1 MIKINTVV
9 AGFIAMSAMG
19 ASANAQD
26 FVKGRLLVKFKE
38 GTTDAEIGDAIGKAK
53 GNLKKSFSALRLK
66 LIELPANANEKA
78 LANAFKQRSD
88 VEFAEPDYLYAS
100 ASTPN
105 DPSFNSQWHLSKIA
119 SPQAWDF
126 STGSSTVIIAILDS
140 GVAAWHS
147 DLANQMVPGWNFYDN
162 NSDTNDVFGHGTKVA
177 GVAAAATNNL
187 TGISGVGYNC
197 KIMPLRI
204 SDPTGMASASNMAA
218 ALQWAADR
226 GARVANLSFAAS
238 GSATVTSAAQYFM
251 SKGGVVTMSSGNSG
265 TALSTADSPYVLTV
279 SATNSIDG
287 MSGFSNTGSMV
298 DCAAPGEGIYTTTM
312 DGGYASVS
320 GTSFSAPIVAGI
332 AGLMLSA
339 NPNLSGAQCYELL
352 RKSGDDLGSAGW
364 DSQYGWGRV
373 NANKAVLAAMGT
385 SGQDTIAPTV
395 SFATPGNGSTIA
407 GTTTVFINADDNN
420 QVDQVKF
427 YVGSQLVGTKLT
439 APYSWNWD
447 SNAVAD
453 GNQTLKAIAYDLAGN
468 SSQASISVT
477 VRNTNDTTAPTVSI
491 TSPAS
496 GAKAGAKLNVAISAS
511 DNLKVTRVELYMDG
525 NLVGS
530 DTSAPY
536 SFSINTNKMSSG
548 THTLLAKAYDA
559 AGNVGSSTTVNFT
572 K

>member
-9 AGFIAMSAMG
+9 AGFIAMSALG
-19 ASANAQD
+19 ASATAQD

-38 GTTDAEIGDAIGKAK
+38 GTTEAEIGNAIGTSK
-53 GNLKKSFSALRLK
+53 GSLKKSFPALGLK
-66 LIELPANANEKA
+66 LIELPANANERA

-100 ASTPN
+100 EGTPN

-126 STGSSTVIIAILDS
+126 STGSSSVIIAILDS
-140 GVAAWHS
+140 GVAAWHA
-147 DLANQMVPGWNFYDN
+147 DLANQMVPGWNFYNN

-204 SDPTGMASASNMAA
+204 TDTSGIASASNMAA

-251 SKGGVVTMSSGNSG
+251 NKGGVVTISSGNSA
-265 TALSTADSPYVLTV
+265 TVLSTADTPYALTV
-279 SATNSIDG
+279 SSTNSGDG
-287 MSGFSNTGSMV
+287 MSSFSNTGNLI

-332 AGLMLSA
+332 AGLMLAA

-352 RKSGDDLGSAGW
+352 RKSGDDLGTAGW
-364 DSQYGWGRV
+364 DSKYGWGRV

-385 SGQDTIAPTV
+385 TGQDTIAPTV
-395 SFATPGNGSTIA
+395 SFASPGNGATIA
-407 GTTTVFINADDNN
+407 GTATISINADDNN
-420 QVDQVKF
+420 HVDQVKF
-427 YVGSQLVGTKLT
+427 YVGSQLIGTKFS

-447 SNAVAD
+447 SNTVSD
-453 GNQTLKAIAYDLAGN
+453 GNQSLKAVAYDLAGN
-468 SSQASISVT
+468 SSQSTISVT
-477 VRNTNDTTAPTVSI
+477 VRNTNDTTAPTVAI
-491 TSPAS
+491 TSPSS
-496 GAKAGAKLNVAISAS
+496 GTKIGAKLNVSVSAS
-511 DNLKVTRVELYMDG
+511 DNVGVTRVELYLDG
-525 NLVGS
+525 DFVGT
-530 DTSAPY
+530 DTAAGY
-536 SFSINTNKMSSG
+536 SFSLNTRKISNG
-548 THTLLAKAYDA
+548 THTLVAKAYDA
-559 AGNVGSSTTVNFT
+559 AGNMATSTTVSFT

>member
-26 FVKGRLLVKFKE
+26 FVKGRLLIKFKE
-38 GTTDAEIGDAIGKAK
+38 GTTEAEIGDAIGKSK
-53 GNLKKSFSALRLK
+53 GSLKKSFPALGLK
-66 LIELPANANEKA
+66 LIEFPANANEKA

-140 GVAAWHS
+140 GVAAWHP
-147 DLANQMVPGWNFYDN
+147 DLANQMVPGWNFYNN

-204 SDPTGMASASNMAA
+204 SDPSGMASASNMAA

-226 GARVANLSFAAS
+226 GVRVANLSFAAS
-238 GSATVTSAAQYFM
+238 GSSTVTSAAQYFM
-251 SKGGVVTMSSGNSG
+251 NKGGVVTMSSGNSA
-265 TALSTADSPYVLTV
+265 TVLATADTPYVLTV
-279 SATNSIDG
+279 SATNSGDG
-287 MSGFSNTGSMV
+287 MSSFSNTGNLI

-312 DGGYASVS
+312 DGGYAAVS

-332 AGLMLSA
+332 AGLMLAA

-373 NANKAVLAAMGT
+373 NASKAVIAAIGT
-385 SGQDTIAPTV
+385 TGQDTIAPTV
-395 SFATPGNGSTIA
+395 SFASPGNGNTIS
-407 GTTTVFINADDNN
+407 GTATVSINADDNN
-420 QVDQVKF
+420 HVDQVKF
-427 YVGSQLVGTKLT
+427 YVGSQLVGTKYA
-439 APYSWNWD
+439 APYSWSWD
-447 SNAVAD
+447 SNGVAD
-453 GNQTLKAIAYDLAGN
+453 GSQTLKAVAYDLAGN
-468 SSQASISVT
+468 SSQSMISVT
-477 VRNTNDTTAPTVSI
+477 VRNTNDTTAPSVVI
-491 TSPAS
+491 TSPAN
-496 GAKAGAKLNVAISAS
+496 GTRIGAKLNVSVSAS
-511 DNLKVTRVELYMDG
+511 DNIGVTKVELYMDG
-525 NLVGS
+525 VLMGT
-530 DTSAPY
+530 DTAAGY
-536 SFSINTNKMSSG
+536 SFSLNPKRISSG
-548 THTLLAKAYDA
+548 THSLVAKAYDA
-559 AGNVGSSTTVNFT
+559 AGNVASSTTVSFT